1 MFDSNV
7 YIICGTVLML
17 MLVAFVA
24 ILALMNHRI
33 EVLETDLR
41 KALNNID
48 NTTDDIDMRIFKCE
62 NMVENLSSYVIHQ
75 ER

>member
-1 MFDSNV
+1 MFDSNI
-7 YIICGTVLML
+7 YIICGTVLIMTL
-17 MLVAFVA
+17 LAFIA
-24 ILALMNHRI
+24 ILALMKNRI
-33 EVLETDLR
+33 ETLEADLR

-62 NMVENLSSYVIHQ
+62 NMVENLSSYVTHQ

>member
-24 ILALMNHRI
+24 ILALMNRRI